1 MSFEGALI
9 KEQGITFAVVIVKA
23 HVISNSLQA
32 NQTIGSFR
40 PVFGAVPVVLM
51 AQDTTGCPTYHG
63 RRDIVDFLAHVPLA
77 AIPWRRY
84 ELN

>member
-1 MSFEGALI
+1 MSFEGALV
-9 KEQGITFAVVIVKA
+9 KEHGITFAVVIVKA
-23 HVISNSLQA
+23 HIIRNSLQA
-32 NQTIGSFR
+32 DQTIGSFR
-40 PVFGAVPVVLM
+40 PVFGGVPVVLM
-51 AQDTTGCPTYHG
+51 AQDTRGCPTYYG